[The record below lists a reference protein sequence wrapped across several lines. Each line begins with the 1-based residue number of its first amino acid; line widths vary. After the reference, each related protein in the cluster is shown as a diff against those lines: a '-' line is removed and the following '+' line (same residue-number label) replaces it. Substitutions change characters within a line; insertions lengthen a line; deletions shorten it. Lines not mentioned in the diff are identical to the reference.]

1 MSTGSPTRTRTL
13 HRLWVPTILIVA
25 SGALQLGQPIT
36 NTWLRYHRLHIWDG
50 EVWRLFSAHLVH
62 LSWSHYAM
70 NCVGMLIVYG
80 LYWRWLTA
88 NTALMWCLSSA
99 SAVALGL
106 LFFSPQIAWYVGL
119 SGVLHGLIVA
129 GAVTDIHARRWEGA
143 WVLGIVAAKLVWET
157 LYGPLPGSEGGAGG
171 PIVVEAHL
179 YGAMG
184 GLVVSMAQ
192 IFLSRNS
199 RTGA

>member
-1 MSTGSPTRTRTL
+1 
-13 HRLWVPTILIVA
+13 
-25 SGALQLGQPIT
+25 
-36 NTWLRYHRLHIWDG
+36 
-50 EVWRLFSAHLVH
+50 
-62 LSWSHYAM
+62 M